1 MATTP
6 TPSTPATQGF
16 GRAIDR
22 LRKAANFEPVVHTIE
37 LDDGSEFQFQSTPL
51 TASERERAQKEGKS
65 TNDFAISLLIIK
77 GQELDGQPL
86 FKRGDIA
93 ALKNEVP
100 EEILQKMIL
109 CVLRPGKDEED
120 NIDMKSSEG

>member
-1 MATTP
+1 MATAP
-6 TPSTPATQGF
+6 APSTPASQGF

-100 EEILQKMIL
+100 DEILQKMIL
-109 CVLRPGKDEED
+109 CVLRPGKDEEEE
-120 NIDMKSSEG
+120 IDMKSSEG

>member
-6 TPSTPATQGF
+6 TPSAPATQGF

-100 EEILQKMIL
+100 DEILQKMIL
-109 CVLRPGKDEED
+109 CVLRPGKDEEEE
-120 NIDMKSSEG
+120 IDMKSSEG

>member
-1 MATTP
+1 MATAP
-6 TPSTPATQGF
+6 TSSAPASQGF

-22 LRKAANFEPVVHTIE
+22 LRKAANFEPVKHSIL
-37 LDDGSEFQFQSTPL
+37 LDDGSEFEFQSTPL
-51 TASERERAQKEGKS
+51 TASERERAQKEGKT

-77 GQELDGQPL
+77 AQELDGQPL

-100 EEILQKMIL
+100 DEILQKMIL
-109 CVLRPGKDEED
+109 CVLRPGKDDED
-120 NIDMKSSEG
+120 EIDMKSSEG